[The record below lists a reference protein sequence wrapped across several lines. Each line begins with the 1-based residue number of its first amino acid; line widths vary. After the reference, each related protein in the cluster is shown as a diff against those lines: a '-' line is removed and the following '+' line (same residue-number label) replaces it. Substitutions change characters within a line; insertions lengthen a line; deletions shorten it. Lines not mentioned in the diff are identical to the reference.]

1 MTALSIRPTTI
12 TTTTQPNRAV
22 SGGREI
28 EAAPYINGLGQATP
42 VADASSDVVPSTIV
56 NISEAGRVAHQ
67 ALAQTQQG
75 AVDPTL
81 AMRDPD
87 PNAAVNK
94 PLRIYTLHVPEAEAK
109 YHALNAQETTTYYA
123 RPMEKSQEALD
134 TMHIQLGAL
143 QKSIQAVRP
152 SLADQSWGFVLKWDA
167 ESKDSGPKDG
177 KIEVT
182 GVSNAQDKKWL
193 EDRLNGD
200 EKILKGVKD
209 FYSAVETFYEH
220 TPEHPSQTVQ
230 QRGIYTGYV
239 QDVAKQINGSLNVK
253 SLIDKSFAEGG
264 RVSGTGR
271 PYFGDVLFD
280 KVGSQLVSTTKA
292 THPSLMEL
300 AWQGQVTEDAKRS

>member
-1 MTALSIRPTTI
+1 MTTVNINPASTSTL
-12 TTTTQPNRAV
+12 PNPAVAGGGKAQAV
-22 SGGREI
+22 SS
-28 EAAPYINGLGQATP
+28 ANGLGQARSL
-42 VADASSDVVPSTIV
+42 ADASTAGVPSTIV
-56 NISEAGRVAHQ
+56 NISEAGRAAH
-67 ALAQTQQG
+67 LMDIKRQQG
-75 AVDPTL
+75 PVASTLNARDSDAV
-81 AMRDPD
+81 
-87 PNAAVNK
+87 VGE
-94 PLRIYTLHVPEAEAK
+94 PLRIYLLHAK
-109 YHALNAQETTTYYA
+109 ETEVKLFALDAQETTTYYT

-134 TMHIQLGAL
+134 TMHIQLDAL
-143 QKSIQAVRP
+143 QKAIQTVRP
-152 SLADQSWGFVLKWDA
+152 SLADQSWDFVLKWD
-167 ESKDSGPKDG
+167 SDPKDAGPKDG

-200 EKILKGVKD
+200 AKILKGVKD

-271 PYFGDVLFD
+271 PYFGDVLYD

-292 THPSLMEL
+292 THPSLMDL
-300 AWQGQVTEDAKRS
+300 AWQGHVTEDAKRS